1 MEELK
6 KVKMLNVEQL
16 IVHVGTNNMTR
27 DVPLEIVLRR
37 HVELIRLLLYK
48 CTGTIIVPA
57 LFPRCDDFD
66 ADTKIFYRN
75 SLGCYNRSC
84 HNTKRFNR
92 KRKSVEHVIHPQTDP
107 ADSTCFCGVEFT
119 NWKDLLDHVSLNHTE
134 MRTMEEEGKDAACDN
149 FSEGTIEEAEKMQED
164 SSKERIER
172 LKMQEDSWME
182 NKKQLSITGGGGIE
196 PIIIDD

>member
-66 ADTKIFYRN
+66 ADTKIFHYNEMLHRECFT
-75 SLGCYNRSC
+75 LGVKFVDFHFSR
-84 HNTKRFNR
+84 
-92 KRKSVEHVIHPQTDP
+92 
-107 ADSTCFCGVEFT
+107 
-119 NWKDLLDHVSLNHTE
+119 DLLSPTDLLHPSRKGNQFINNRIMELLLLKNEDE
-134 MRTMEEEGKDAACDN
+134 MCPQYFPYE
-149 FSEGTIEEAEKMQED
+149 IEKMQRSRAVHRRKLIAKNKLKDDQARAWDD
-164 SSKERIER
+164 STIV
-172 LKMQEDSWME
+172 QF
-182 NKKQLSITGGGGIE
+182 
-196 PIIIDD
+196 